1 MSGGS
6 CDICSNHRWGIPL
19 YLFLHHNAHS
29 QAAEYIL
36 VVLANLSGRLCL
48 ACLGCKLDFFP
59 AQQEV
64 LTELSEGSEK
74 VTVQLPAGH
83 SLLVTAKL
91 SELDPKDPNNGRA
104 QLRHDAQRKGVL
116 QTGYQARLAGLLS
129 PARLRWMSM
138 KGQTSLTET
147 LAGHKAI
154 VKIYK
159 DRFDIPYSGE
169 LSVKIKCAGT
179 AAAGLILSSVSSPPS
194 QGILWA
200 VVVLFFI
207 LGAFF
212 EARYR
217 ADSVGGDFGFLGAL
231 AAFVA
236 FGLTPLSG
244 WHQAALTLL
253 QTAFIGYVVFGYSA
267 QGIAKYWASARKSRG
282 LSMSMDG
289 IYAALWPLI
298 LKPQGSVPLLGI
310 E

>member
-1 MSGGS
+1 MTSVLIIGGVS
-6 CDICSNHRWGIPL
+6 
-19 YLFLHHNAHS
+19 LFIFFYTTMRIRKLPNISLLFWPVFLAVC
-29 QAAEYIL
+29 AWP
-36 VVLANLSGRLCL
+36 VWVANLT
-48 ACLGCKLDFFP
+48 FFP
-59 AQQEV
+59 AEQDV
-64 LTELSEGSEK
+64 LTELSEDSKK
-74 VTVQLPAGH
+74 VTVQLPDGH

-91 SELDPKDPNNGRA
+91 SELDPKDPNNGKTNYA
-104 QLRHDAQRKGVL
+104 MMLKGKGFSKQVTGEISRDSEPSEVEVDVYEGANISDGDTRRSQSYSENL
-116 QTGYQARLAGLLS
+116 Q
-129 PARLRWMSM
+129 
-138 KGQTSLTET
+138 
-147 LAGHKAI
+147 
-154 VKIYK
+154 

-169 LSVKIKCAGT
+169 LDVKIKNYAGT
-179 AAAGLILSSVSSPPS
+179 AAAGLVLSSVSSPPS

-253 QTAFIGYVVFGYSA
+253 QAAFIGYVIFGYSA
-267 QGIAKYWASARKSRG
+267 QGIAKYWASREK
-282 LSMSMDG
+282 
-289 IYAALWPLI
+289 
-298 LKPQGSVPLLGI
+298 